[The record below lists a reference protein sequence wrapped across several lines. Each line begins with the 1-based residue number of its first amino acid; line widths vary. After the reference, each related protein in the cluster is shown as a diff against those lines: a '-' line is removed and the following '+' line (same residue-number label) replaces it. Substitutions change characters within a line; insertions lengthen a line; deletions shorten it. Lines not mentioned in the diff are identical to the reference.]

1 MKILKNRPFI
11 FLLSIGILIPSLVG
25 ITASIDNPGVEA
37 ANDTLTRVLM
47 AGWADA
53 YNGLDELCESADL
66 IVTGEIS
73 KTLEEKQINS
83 SMVETE
89 EVLLWFTDSLFTVD
103 QVLKG
108 KDVEQILIHQTG
120 AQGKQEVIDD
130 PVFIVKDKCILFL
143 HEYEDGKYFVEGGPQ
158 GRFMVVNE
166 KVYSMNNILL
176 EVASVSVALDV
187 NNLDMNSFI
196 NSIIETVNK
205 TS

>member
-1 MKILKNRPFI
+1 MQKILKNKQFI
-11 FLLSIGILIPSLVG
+11 VLLSIGILIPSIVG
-25 ITASIDNPGVEA
+25 ITASIDNPGVEGT
-37 ANDTLTRVLM
+37 NDTPTRELM
-47 AGWADA
+47 ASWANA

-89 EVLLWFTDSLFTVD
+89 EVLLWYTDFLFTVD

-120 AQGKQEVIDD
+120 AQGKQEITDD
-130 PVFIVKDKCILFL
+130 PVFIVEDKYVLFL

-166 KVYSMNNILL
+166 KVYSMNNILPKG
-176 EVASVSVALDV
+176 APVALDV

-196 NSIIETVNK
+196 NSIIKTVDITN
-205 TS
+205 